1 MHTAICSF
9 DDRSR
14 AESAVD
20 RLVRS
25 GFDRDDVHLRHPD
38 GGAGHHSGTNRWDS
52 MEREVAADPG
62 ILSSF
67 GHFFTSLFGADD
79 AHGHAGSYGAA
90 VERGGYVVVVDA
102 RDDAE
107 AARAQGLMRELQAG
121 DVNVVN
127 RGELRPLREILKD
140 SMTTTTGMERSFGTA
155 RDDMGTRSRDDVAE
169 PSTSVMER
177 DRALASGMGE
187 QHSVGVRTG
196 PDLTEP
202 PGLRYADK
210 DKPGR

>member
-9 DDRSR
+9 DDRAR

-20 RLVRS
+20 RLVQA
-25 GFDRDDVHLRHPD
+25 GFDRDDVHLRHRD
-38 GGAGHHSGTNRWDS
+38 GAGHHSGTNRWDS

-79 AHGHAGSYGAA
+79 AHGHAGSYTGT

-102 RDDAE
+102 HDQAE
-107 AARAQGLMRELQAG
+107 ASRAQGLMRELQAG
-121 DVNVVN
+121 DVNLVD
-127 RGELRPLREILKD
+127 RGGQRPMREILKD
-140 SMTTTTGMERSFGTA
+140 SQVTMTGMERSFGTD
-155 RDDMGTRSRDDVAE
+155 RDEMGTRTRDDVAE
-169 PSTSVMER
+169 PSTTVMER
-177 DRALASGMGE
+177 DRAMASGMRE
-187 QHSVGVRTG
+187 QHSLGVRSG